1 MKLRD
6 IPDSIRDF
14 LFSKANRE
22 FLVFVSFLLLSG
34 VFWLIM
40 TLNETYEQ
48 EVTFEVNYTNVP
60 KNVVI
65 TSGEKDRV
73 KAVIS
78 DKGFNLLNLIYGQTN
93 PSVDVDFGKYALSD
107 GTGTVASADIQHLME
122 QHLAAPAKVVSI
134 KTEKLAFYYNFGE
147 KKKVPVH
154 WHGTV
159 TPEQRYYV
167 TETII
172 EPDSVVVF
180 AARQKLDSI
189 FSVSTVALSESN
201 FRDTLV
207 IEAVLRKMPGVKTV
221 PDRVKMTFL
230 TDVLTEEHID
240 NVPIVGINM
249 PEGKVLRTF
258 PASVTVR
265 FVTGMK
271 TYRSLSASDFQVVAD
286 YKQFSQS
293 DASQCDI
300 TLSRFPEGVSRPALN
315 VTQVDYLIE
324 EQSR

>member
-1 MKLRD
+1 MRLRD
-6 IPDSIRDF
+6 IPTSIRNF
-14 LFSKANRE
+14 LFSNANRE

-48 EVTFEVNYTNVP
+48 EVVFEVNYTNVP

-78 DKGFNLLNLIYGQTN
+78 DKGFNLLNLIYGQNN
-93 PSVDVDFGKYALSD
+93 PSIDVDFDKYAQTN
-107 GTGTVASADIQHLME
+107 GYGIVPAADIQHLLE
-122 QHLAAPAKVVSI
+122 QHLTAPAKVVSI
-134 KTEKLAFYYNFGE
+134 KNERLAFYYNNGE

-154 WHGTV
+154 WHGHV

-172 EPDSVVVF
+172 EPDSVIVY
-180 AARQKLDSI
+180 AASQKLDSI

-207 IEAVLRKMPGVKTV
+207 IEAVLTRMPGVKMV

-240 NVPIVGINM
+240 NIPIVGINM

-271 TYRSLSASDFQVVAD
+271 TYRSLSASDFLVVAD
-286 YKQFSQS
+286 YEQFSQS
-293 DASQCDI
+293 DASQCAI
-300 TLSRFPEGVSRPALN
+300 TLTRIPDGVSRPALD
-315 VTQVDYLIE
+315 VMQVDYLIE